1 LAAGQLAVRR
11 PCARPVPAAP
21 PPVACDLL
29 PVRALVNTADERSA
43 GESTMLL
50 PIQFTAGLLSIAART
65 ALGLRAIPVVRVL
78 LVMFYWLA
86 RVRIKRRHAPAIAE
100 PAR

>member
-1 LAAGQLAVRR
+1 
-11 PCARPVPAAP
+11 
-21 PPVACDLL
+21 
-29 PVRALVNTADERSA
+29 
-43 GESTMLL
+43 MLL